1 MDIRK
6 LFCMV
11 KNDRLVVLSLLLVGV
26 IVVALFKG
34 VDSKPPS
41 SDDQQRAADTSSTRN
56 GADRRPAYAVGQG
69 QKGGEKGAEPYYDAS
84 ERQVE
89 RFTFDPNT
97 ADSTQLLRLG
107 LSSWQVRSLYRY
119 RARGGVFQRPT
130 DFARLY
136 GLTQKQYRELL
147 PYIRIAADY
156 RPASE
161 LVGDR
166 RSEGRDG
173 GSREYASNGNET
185 PLQASASY
193 PHKLSAGEHVVLNQA
208 DTTELKRVPG
218 IGSYYARR
226 IVSYGQRLG
235 GYVSV
240 EQLLEIDGFPE
251 DALPFFQVNTDNVKK
266 MNLNT
271 LSFSKIRQHPY
282 VNFYQARA
290 INDHRRLKGPL
301 NGIDDLRHLPDF
313 PPETIERLRPYVT
326 F

>member
-1 MDIRK
+1 
-6 LFCMV
+6 L
-11 KNDRLVVLSLLLVGV
+11 
-26 IVVALFKG
+26 
-34 VDSKPPS
+34 
-41 SDDQQRAADTSSTRN
+41 
-56 GADRRPAYAVGQG
+56 
-69 QKGGEKGAEPYYDAS
+69 
-84 ERQVE
+84 
-89 RFTFDPNT
+89 TFDPNT
-97 ADSTQLLRLG
+97 DDSTQLLRLG
-107 LSSWQVRSLYRY
+107 LSPWQVRSLYRY